1 MAEVLRV
8 TPPLGAYGKYEFK
21 TPWPTANNISYRCI
35 SIRRVEEFV
44 KSGQDLF
51 QTVYS
56 PMNLSEDVCNAD
68 IALGV
73 VIVGLLSS
81 DGVRIFVPDTY
92 ILKYPDQS
100 AVTLDYLVL
109 SVDFGPQPSNIE
121 LGDVMDELKLTASK
135 FSGISPD
142 LIDVGIH
149 SALSTTMMTQ
159 DEYVSAEDARLAA
172 IANNETKDQ
181 VIARLNNTVA
191 EQQRLIE
198 QLLNQQSP

>member
-1 MAEVLRV
+1 MSGTLRV
-8 TPPLGAYGKYEFK
+8 TPPLGAYGKYELK
-21 TPWPTANNISYRCI
+21 SPWPTASNISYRCI

-44 KSGQDLF
+44 KSGLDLY
-51 QTVYS
+51 QTVYK
-56 PMNLSEDVCNAD
+56 PMQLSEDVCNAD

-109 SVDFGPQPSNIE
+109 SIDLGPQPSNVE
-121 LGDVMDELKLTASK
+121 LGDLIDELKITASK
-135 FSGISPD
+135 FSGITTD
-142 LIDVGIH
+142 LIDIGIH
-149 SALSTTMMTQ
+149 SALSTTMMSQ

-172 IANNETKDQ
+172 IANNETSEQ
-181 VIARLNNTVA
+181 TIARLNNTVA
-191 EQQRLIE
+191 EQQALIQRL
-198 QLLNQQSP
+198 LQQ